1 MWDEADSLIVSW
13 LWNSMNPKI
22 SNTCMFLSMTKEIRD
37 AVQQMYL
44 KAYDATQVAE
54 FDQVGVQ
61 IPSKEEVPSLN
72 EIISLI
78 RAEKSHKGV
87 MLESPSLER
96 TRTQGSLEL
105 QLNLC
110 ANPTRT
116 FHALEKNQTWEIVGL
131 PPGKK
136 SMETFALMA
145 KMNIV
150 RVLLSLVANFDW
162 YLEQFDVKIFFLHD
176 NFKDEIYMDIPS
188 AFKGNM
194 RDNKVCRLMKVLY
207 DLKQSPR
214 AWFERFSKVMLI
226 IEYRQSQRDHSLFIK
241 HLDVEGITTLLVY
254 ADDII
259 VIGNDEKE
267 KDALRRCLVKEF
279 KTKELGRL
287 KYFLG
292 MGVAHSREGIFISQ
306 QTYMTNLLKETRKLA
321 CRLVSTPIDP
331 NHKLEEANDNPI
343 VNREMYQRLV
353 GKLIHIA
360 HTRPDIAYAISV
372 AYIDADYASSPI
384 DRRSTTS
391 YYTFLGCNLVTWR
404 SKKQNVVARLS
415 AEAEFTAMA

>member
-1 MWDEADSLIVSW
+1 
-13 LWNSMNPKI
+13 
-22 SNTCMFLSMTKEIRD
+22 MTKGYM
-37 AVQQMYL
+37 QTY
-44 KAYDATQVAE
+44 
-54 FDQVGVQ
+54 GV
-61 IPSKEEVPSLN
+61 VY
-72 EIISLI
+72 
-78 RAEKSHKGV
+78 H
-87 MLESPSLER
+87 
-96 TRTQGSLEL
+96 
-105 QLNLC
+105 
-110 ANPTRT
+110 
-116 FHALEKNQTWEIVGL
+116 
-131 PPGKK
+131 
-136 SMETFALMA
+136 ETFALMA
-145 KMNIV
+145 KINIV
-150 RVLLSLVANFDW
+150 RVLLPLVANFDW

-188 AFKGNM
+188 TFKGNM

-360 HTRPDIAYAISV
+360 HTRPDVAYAISV
-372 AYIDADYASSPI
+372 VSQFMHKPRKVHLQAIHRVLHYLKANLDKLILF
-384 DRRSTTS
+384 RRNTR
-391 YYTFLGCNLVTWR
+391 LV
-404 SKKQNVVARLS
+404 L
-415 AEAEFTAMA
+415 